1 MTDLSR
7 LDIKYLKGVGP
18 KRAAL
23 LATELGISSYY
34 DLLYDFPF
42 RYIDRSQVYTISSLQ
57 GDSLPSMQFKG
68 RFISFTT
75 HGEGRK
81 RRLQALFTD
90 GTGTIEM
97 VWFNRVKSLL
107 ETYKTGVEYIVFGQP
122 KLFKNTYSIIHPE
135 VDVYKPETAPR
146 GLVGVYNL
154 TEKLRNHYFTSRTLQ
169 KLVAAMLQAVD
180 VGSLPDPLPP
190 RLRARRGLLSLG
202 EALRNIHLPASVE
215 LMQRAQLRFKYEEL
229 FFLELN
235 IIKNVKGRNAKLPGF
250 VFSHIGD
257 CFNGFYERGLR
268 FPLTGAQKRVIK
280 EIRADLGSGRQM
292 NRLLQGDVGSGKTIV
307 AFMTMLIALDNGFQ
321 ACIMAPT

>member
-154 TEKLRNHYFTSRTLQ
+154 TEKLLVRTLQ
-169 KLVAAMLQAVD
+169 NKYRVGTLLNLRNLSGNLVRELEIDIVRITEAELEKLACGLNTVTYTYEFLAGLETFRNSNYHIVDESTIKPVHSSVARLVCRSFYSKHA
-180 VGSLPDPLPP
+180 SLNGDLHV
-190 RLRARRGLLSLG
+190 RIYLLAELSLRAFNL
-202 EALRNIHLPASVE
+202 
-215 LMQRAQLRFKYEEL
+215 Y
-229 FFLELN
+229 
-235 IIKNVKGRNAKLPGF
+235 
-250 VFSHIGD
+250 HIVIYGD
-257 CFNGFYERGLR
+257 
-268 FPLTGAQKRVIK
+268 
-280 EIRADLGSGRQM
+280 
-292 NRLLQGDVGSGKTIV
+292 
-307 AFMTMLIALDNGFQ
+307 
-321 ACIMAPT
+321 